1 MVGWVRIVEIEVI
14 TREMVGWVRIVEIEV
29 IISNQ
34 ISDSLKI
41 VLKGFVL
48 MDMGTRKRRGKDNPQ
63 VFGMRSQHVKI
74 TKH

>member
-1 MVGWVRIVEIEVI
+1 MVGWVRIVETEVI
-14 TREMVGWVRIVEIEV
+14 TN
-29 IISNQ
+29 NQ

-48 MDMGTRKRRGKDNPQ
+48 MDMGTREIKGKDNPQ
-63 VFGMRSQHVKI
+63 VLGMRSQHVRV